1 MITLFKDSF
10 PDDLSLEKLVQI
22 DKKANIQECFRLI
35 HMKVSSRYT
44 KTDLAEI
51 YDIFFHQ
58 DTVWFLHKIPKEEW
72 PILFALLQKKQDE
85 YVEIPRNDYQFLF
98 LQKCYLVLTYQTKD
112 SWHLY
117 MGDSI
122 RNTIKET
129 LFRPNEGYPIL
140 QEMKET
146 MDKIMDSIGQ
156 KPEQSVSLP
165 ERIYRRWKKTLRKP
179 DDSIFYYHPSLE
191 RIILGLAMYAIA
203 SRPYM
208 NQLGKAEALTIYNL
222 YINEM
227 VTEWIDETDGFE
239 YLFTTLMT
247 LSDAFP
253 YASQGFASQH
263 PGLRKVIRNLQYTFC
278 YWTSVAGDMSQE
290 KADELL
296 DDISTDGKR
305 IDSEKIAQLVKR
317 IQPVVI
323 SKGMELSPSE
333 GLRLIEK
340 G

>member
-10 PDDLSLEKLVQI
+10 PGDLNLEEFVQI

-35 HMKVSSRYT
+35 NLRVSSRYS
-44 KTDLAEI
+44 KAELAEI

-58 DTVWFLHKIPKEEW
+58 DTVLILHKIPKEEW
-72 PILFALLQKKQDE
+72 PILSTLLQKKQDE

-98 LQKCYLVLTYQTKD
+98 LQKCYLVVTYQTKD

-117 MGDSI
+117 MGDSV

-129 LFRPNEGYPIL
+129 LSGSIEGFPLL
-140 QEMKET
+140 QDMVRT
-146 MDKIMDSIGQ
+146 MDLS
-156 KPEQSVSLP
+156 ESLP
-165 ERIYRRWKKTLRKP
+165 ERIYWQWKKTLRKP

-191 RIILGLAMYAIA
+191 RIILGLTMYAIA

-208 NQLGKAEALTIYNL
+208 NQLGKAEALTIYNS

-263 PGLRKVIRNLQYTFC
+263 PELRKVICNLQYTFC

-317 IQPVVI
+317 IQPIVI

>member
-1 MITLFKDSF
+1 MA
-10 PDDLSLEKLVQI
+10 P
-22 DKKANIQECFRLI
+22 
-35 HMKVSSRYT
+35 
-44 KTDLAEI
+44 
-51 YDIFFHQ
+51 
-58 DTVWFLHKIPKEEW
+58 
-72 PILFALLQKKQDE
+72 
-85 YVEIPRNDYQFLF
+85 
-98 LQKCYLVLTYQTKD
+98 VL
-112 SWHLY
+112 
-117 MGDSI
+117 
-122 RNTIKET
+122 
-129 LFRPNEGYPIL
+129 
-140 QEMKET
+140 
-146 MDKIMDSIGQ
+146 
-156 KPEQSVSLP
+156 
-165 ERIYRRWKKTLRKP
+165 TLRKP

-191 RIILGLAMYAIA
+191 RIILGLTMYAIA

-208 NQLGKAEALTIYNL
+208 YQLGKAEALTIYNS

-263 PGLRKVIRNLQYTFC
+263 PELRKVICNLQYTFC

-317 IQPVVI
+317 IQPIVI